1 MKGDT
6 AAASAI
12 FQKHLD
18 GELPEERLSL
28 LRCHVQEN
36 HNQSIGDSKRRGPAR
51 GQQRKGPQGPLH
63 DLYGYLC

>member
-18 GELPEERLSL
+18 GELPEELTL
-28 LRCHVQEN
+28 LVAVPRAGEPEPKC
-36 HNQSIGDSKRRGPAR
+36 RRW
-51 GQQRKGPQGPLH
+51 
-63 DLYGYLC
+63 